1 MKMHGILALLSLF
14 SVTAWAGTAEITW
27 HEPETYRDI
36 RAGSEIQSRFET
48 RIFDEFEEYFNYIV
62 ERLPEGYTLQLKV
75 TDLDLAGEV
84 IFNTDFG
91 RMQMLRVV
99 KSNDFPRI
107 EFSYQLLNE
116 KGVQVKA
123 GEERLR
129 GRELPGQGRIAR
141 KARSHNSFLDYEKAM
156 IDRWFYFRF
165 EEYVK

>member
-1 MKMHGILALLSLF
+1 MKMYGMLVLLSF
-14 SVTAWAGTAEITW
+14 VSVTAWAGTAEVSW
-27 HEPETYRDI
+27 HEPEKYRDV
-36 RAGSEIQSRFET
+36 RAGEEIQSRFEK
-48 RIFDEFEEYFNYIV
+48 RIFEEFEMYFDYITD
-62 ERLPEGYTLQLKV
+62 RLPEGYTLKLKV

-84 IFNTDFG
+84 IFNTDLG

-116 KGVQVKA
+116 KGVQVEA

-141 KARSHNSFLDYEKAM
+141 QARPQHDLLDYEKAM
-156 IDRWFYFRF
+156 IERWFRFRF
-165 EEYVK
+165 ENYVK